1 MSIPWLA
8 AGSLL
13 APIQRPARY
22 LRPSAA
28 ILVHRAMRSTG
39 RWANLRWHMQT
50 RLSVIMLHS
59 RLRCGKGTLPFTKSP
74 RASLK
79 ATACFPRNISVG
91 QECELLKK
99 QPSHGSLAVF
109 LCSDAASQMRSAA
122 VTVDGAWTDPVGTG
136 LVLIFI
142 NVQPPLPQYASEV
155 RPKSPKKAA
164 FQP

>member
-8 AGSLL
+8 AGSSL

-59 RLRCGKGTLPFTKSP
+59 RLRCGKGTLPFTRGLS
-74 RASLK
+74 
-79 ATACFPRNISVG
+79 
-91 QECELLKK
+91 
-99 QPSHGSLAVF
+99 SLAVF
-109 LCSDAASQMRSAA
+109 LCSEAAQIRGAA
-122 VTVDGAWTDPVGTG
+122 ATVDGGWIDAAGTG

-142 NVQPPLPQYASEV
+142 NVQPLHYLSM
-155 RPKSPKKAA
+155 
-164 FQP
+164 